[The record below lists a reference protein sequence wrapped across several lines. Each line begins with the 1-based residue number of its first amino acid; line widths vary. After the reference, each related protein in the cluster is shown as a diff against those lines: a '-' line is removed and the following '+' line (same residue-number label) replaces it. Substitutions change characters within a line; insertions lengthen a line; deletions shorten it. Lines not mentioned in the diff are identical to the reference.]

1 LFVVKDLIAKALSNL
16 LENAVKYSS
25 LQTTIEVEAVQMR
38 IPNMGDGTWTG
49 ISVQSVG
56 LQILPVEFQ
65 KLTERGYRGSAAKQK
80 IPASTGL
87 GLYVAEQ
94 ATHLHQIKV

>member
-1 LFVVKDLIAKALSNL
+1 MFDDKRLLVVKNLIAQALSNL

-38 IPNMGDGTWTG
+38 IPKMGDGTWTG

-80 IPASTGL
+80 KFLRVPGL
-87 GLYVAEQ
+87 GYIWLSE
-94 ATHLHQIKV
+94 